1 MVSSNQVNP
10 KLNRLSLANSLNFI
24 DVDRVGCR
32 SVSVMV
38 HEFVANFRI
47 KRTDIVIWD
56 SHPLALGA
64 TPEQVWID
72 GIAQINPSFSS
83 QKPALYQKLPQV
95 PDHSAEAS
103 EALEYEGLP
112 PLLPKEHDNSFVLF
126 VNVQN
131 VFAVAEDKVY
141 SKFTATGD
149 ELGVV
154 LVIDGSIA
162 CTGSH
167 VSCMTSDATPD
178 VRIVD
183 LKGKD
188 SQS

>member
-1 MVSSNQVNP
+1 MHG
-10 KLNRLSLANSLNFI
+10 FI
-24 DVDRVGCR
+24 T
-32 SVSVMV
+32 
-38 HEFVANFRI
+38 NFRI

-83 QKPALYQKLPQV
+83 QKPALYQKLPRV

-112 PLLPKEHDNSFVLF
+112 PLLPKEHDSSLVLF

-141 SKFTATGD
+141 SKFAAGN

-154 LVIDGSIA
+154 LVIDGSIS

-167 VSCMTSDATPD
+167 VSCMTHAASD

-183 LKGKD
+183 LKGKRFARLE
-188 SQS
+188 